1 MTSPPSKPR
10 RALFLDRD
18 GVINKNRPDNV
29 KAWDE
34 FEFEAG
40 SLEALARLD
49 ASDFSI
55 IVVSNQ
61 SGIGRGQMTTA
72 TVDAIHA
79 RMMEQVTRA
88 GGRIEGVY
96 YCPHTPEDQCP
107 CRKPSPEMLLRGRDE
122 FGIELARSYFIGD
135 WVDDV
140 RAAYN
145 AGVTPLL
152 VLTGRWVAALEEIRA
167 AGLPPPP
174 VFKNLAAAVDWI
186 LEGEPL
192 DLPHR
197 FI

>member
-1 MTSPPSKPR
+1 MSHPFNPK

-40 SLEALARLD
+40 SLEALARLE
-49 ASDFSI
+49 ATDFSL

-61 SGIGRGQMTTA
+61 SGIGRGQMTAA
-72 TVDAIHA
+72 TVDAIHT
-79 RMMEQVTRA
+79 RMLEQIAYA
-88 GGRIEGVY
+88 GGRIERVY
-96 YCPHTPEDQCP
+96 YCPHTPEAQCT

-122 FGIELARSYFIGD
+122 LGIELAHSYFVGD

-140 RAAYN
+140 HAAYN

-152 VLTGRWVAALEEIRA
+152 VLTGRGASALEQIRA

-186 LEGEPL
+186 LEKERIPAQVGESE
-192 DLPHR
+192 
-197 FI
+197 